1 MRTYV
6 RKKINKRKKPFFKA
20 HVRKLVLVVF
30 ILFIALMVFSAYLF

>member
-6 RKKINKRKKPFFKA
+6 RKKINKRKKAFFKA
-20 HVRKLVLVVF
+20 HVRKILLVVA